1 MYSQVTVNHWSK
13 ILKIHEYQ
21 AKELLAKYGVVVPNN
36 AGVANTPAE
45 ARAAVEKLGGRG
57 VLKAQVHVGGRG
69 KGGGIKIANSPE
81 EAEELATKMI
91 GMLLKTHQAPEGV
104 IVEKLLI
111 EEPIDIVKEFYIGVV
126 PDRKSQRNVLIV
138 SAMGGMDIEAV
149 AEEHPDAIAKMPV
162 DPAIG
167 LQDYQCRQVCFEA
180 KLPAEVIGQAVVF
193 LKNLYRAF
201 NESDGALAE
210 INPLAVTADGRLL
223 AADAKFDIDDN
234 SLYRHP
240 DFAKYKEESEEDE
253 IEAEAHR
260 RGIQY
265 VRLGGDIGIIGN
277 GAGLVMG
284 TLDEVARAGGKP
296 ADFLDIGGGAKAEL
310 VRNSLEIVLM
320 DPNVKGVL
328 FNIFGGITRGDEV
341 AKGII
346 EATKTMDI
354 KVPMVVRLAG
364 TRAAEGAE
372 LLKTTNLLP
381 ATTMQE
387 AAEKIVA
394 LAK

>member
-1 MYSQVTVNHWSK
+1 
-13 ILKIHEYQ
+13 LKIHEYQ
-21 AKELLAKYGVVVPNN
+21 AKELLSRFGVIVPTNG
-36 AGVANTPAE
+36 GVATTPQE

-69 KGGGIKIANSPE
+69 KGGGIKIANSPD
-81 EAEELATKMI
+81 EAEQLAGQMI

-111 EEPIDIVKEFYIGVV
+111 EEPIKIVKEFYIGVV
-126 PDRKSQRNVLIV
+126 PDRASQRNVLIV

-162 DPAIG
+162 DPAMG
-167 LQDYQCRQVCFEA
+167 LRDFQLRQVCFEA
-180 KLPAEVIGQAVVF
+180 KLPDELISQAVDF
-193 LKNLYRAF
+193 LRKLYRAY
-201 NESDGALAE
+201 NESDGSLAE
-210 INPLAVTADGRLL
+210 INPLAVTEDGRLL
-223 AADAKFDIDDN
+223 AADAKFQIDDN
-234 SLYRHP
+234 ALFRHP
-240 DFAKYKEESEEDE
+240 DFAAYTEESEEDE

-284 TLDEVARAGGKP
+284 TLDEVSRAGGKP
-296 ADFLDIGGGAKAEL
+296 ANFLDIGGGAKAEL

-346 EATKTMDI
+346 EATNTMAI

-364 TRAAEGAE
+364 TRAAEGAA
-372 LLKTTNLLP
+372 LLKTTTLIP
-381 ATTMQE
+381 ADTMQ
-387 AAEKIVA
+387 AAAAKIVE
-394 LAK
+394 LAHAG